1 MQMFLKFVCS
11 FINLHCIKTVFTTWA
26 NYRSSKR
33 NIASL
38 YPLRSTV
45 KKKKK
50 SLFSWFC
57 NPNRKWDEKIFP
69 KCNYFIVNTYF
80 LELEEVS
87 NDTNIVHLATC
98 KCALVSQLMHV
109 LTLCLCLSLLHYEI
123 QQKVFRAVWMRSS
136 YHMIDWTKWY
146 CLLWEG
152 KSNPHHHEMSNF
164 KTKYFWYIVTW

>member
-1 MQMFLKFVCS
+1 MSVTTWWETYPGHLMKMFLKFFCS

-26 NYRSSKR
+26 NYWSSKR

-38 YPLRSTV
+38 YPMRSTV

-69 KCNYFIVNTYF
+69 KCNYFIVNTYC
-80 LELEEVS
+80 LELEEVN

-98 KCALVSQLMHV
+98 KCALVSQLMHI
-109 LTLCLCLSLLHYEI
+109 LTLCLCLSFFALWNTAKSFPGSVNEI
-123 QQKVFRAVWMRSS
+123 
-136 YHMIDWTKWY
+136 
-146 CLLWEG
+146 
-152 KSNPHHHEMSNF
+152 
-164 KTKYFWYIVTW
+164 